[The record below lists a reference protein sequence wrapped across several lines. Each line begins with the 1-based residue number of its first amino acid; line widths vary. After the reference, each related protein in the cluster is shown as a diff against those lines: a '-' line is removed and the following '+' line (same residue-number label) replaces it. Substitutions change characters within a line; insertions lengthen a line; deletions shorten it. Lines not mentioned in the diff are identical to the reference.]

1 MKPYKL
7 GILVMVSIN
16 KKNFKPSLKDVKERY
31 YQKFRKSATENTS
44 GAGTS
49 GAGPSSSSSG
59 AGPSS
64 NAGPINVMG

>member
-1 MKPYKL
+1 M
-7 GILVMVSIN
+7 N

-64 NAGPINVMG
+64 NAGPIS

>member
-31 YQKFRKSATENTS
+31 HQKFRKSRMENIS
-44 GAGTS
+44 GAGTTS
-49 GAGPSSSSSG
+49 RAGPSSPSSG

-64 NAGPINVMG
+64 DAGPTN

>member
-1 MKPYKL
+1 MKPYEL
-7 GILVMVSIN
+7 GTLVMVSIN

-49 GAGPSSSSSG
+49 GAAPSR
-59 AGPSS
+59 ARAAALARAATPSPS
-64 NAGPINVMG
+64 M

>member
-31 YQKFRKSATENTS
+31 YQKFRKSAMENTS

-49 GAGPSSSSSG
+49 RAGPSSSSSG

-64 NAGPINVMG
+64 DAGPTN